1 MVGTLGWRSAPAQ
14 SSLGIDALQ
23 RLRIVAATVEKEDG
37 RRGAS
42 IEGAPAFVLRA
53 AGAVC
58 HRSIEHTLHGHIGSH
73 RDRAGSD
80 RRRRRSAAS
89 RGQSG
94 CSRSRKAR
102 GGVGARAGCVP
113 AREVGFEGG
122 GGCSCVRSGGG
133 SGAAESRW
141 GGKRRRGS
149 YFKCQKR
156 QRGEERRS
164 MRPQSLHRRRRGIE
178 LASGK
183 CPRWASGSR
192 GGSDGAVMASTL
204 GSTMLVMAPMVM
216 DAAVVSKRAPCP
228 RIDGGGVH
236 GCILPFGLGRQAE

>member
-58 HRSIEHTLHGHIGSH
+58 RRSIEHTLHGHIGSH

-113 AREVGFEGG
+113 EREVSSKGG
-122 GGCSCVRSGGG
+122 ERCLCVRSGGR

-141 GGKRRRGS
+141 GGRRRTLTS
-149 YFKCQKR
+149 
-156 QRGEERRS
+156 
-164 MRPQSLHRRRRGIE
+164 
-178 LASGK
+178 
-183 CPRWASGSR
+183 
-192 GGSDGAVMASTL
+192 GGSDAR
-204 GSTMLVMAPMVM
+204 P
-216 DAAVVSKRAPCP
+216 RAPNGMNRASVWGWDANERPHPSGLRAHPGRASVYSKP
-228 RIDGGGVH
+228 RADVARRSASRMR
-236 GCILPFGLGRQAE
+236 LKRRGLIPDTC

>member
-1 MVGTLGWRSAPAQ
+1 MFR
-14 SSLGIDALQ
+14 
-23 RLRIVAATVEKEDG
+23 AT
-37 RRGAS
+37 
-42 IEGAPAFVLRA
+42 
-53 AGAVC
+53 GAVC
-58 HRSIEHTLHGHIGSH
+58 HRNVEHTLHGHIGSH
-73 RDRAGSD
+73 RDRAGSN
-80 RRRRRSAAS
+80 RRRWRSATS
-89 RGQSG
+89 QGRS
-94 CSRSRKAR
+94 SYNSSRKAC

-164 MRPQSLHRRRRGIE
+164 MRPQSLRRRRRGIE

-216 DAAVVSKRAPCP
+216 EGQCRVWQEQRRCCGFQAGAVPTDRWRRCSRMYIALRAGSTGGIASHLVATGKMPGGPC
-228 RIDGGGVH
+228 H
-236 GCILPFGLGRQAE
+236 FG